1 MAIELLALT
10 NVQWHEDLRF
20 LSKELPKRHANAFH
34 HTSHELFETQ
44 VTELDGKLDRLN
56 TDEIFV
62 GMNRLANM
70 IGDGHTYLL
79 SPTDGVTLS
88 LQLERFGND
97 YRVVAVMPGSE
108 GVLGGRVIKIGDTP
122 IARARELLLS
132 LTPADETEVLRES
145 RLTVLLTRG
154 YVLHGAGIIEDCDSA
169 RYALAD
175 DDGKQFTAVAQNTA
189 VDDKETSWIYAFE
202 NGPLFRQ
209 RPHETFWYCY
219 LPDSD
224 AVYVNFR
231 GYKDLSKHS
240 KGLLRLIRQNDP
252 EKLVIDLR
260 QNGGGD
266 YKKGLKH
273 IVHPIRDL
281 SRINRRGHLFIL
293 ISPNTF
299 SAAMSNSA
307 HFRYQTKAIL
317 VGQQIGEKPNS
328 YQESR
333 AMKLPNSKWK
343 VQYSVKFY
351 KFVEKGEN
359 LIRPDVEVIP
369 TWDDYKAGRDP
380 VLERALNY

>member
-1 MAIELLALT
+1 MELLTLT
-10 NVQWHEDLRF
+10 NMQWHEDLRF
-20 LSKELPKRHANAFH
+20 LSRELPRRHANAFH
-34 HTSHELFETQ
+34 HASHELFETQ
-44 VTELDGKLDRLN
+44 VTELDERLDRLN
-56 TDEIFV
+56 SDEIYV
-62 GMNRLANM
+62 GMNRVANM
-70 IGDGHTYLL
+70 IGDGHTYIL
-79 SPTDGVTLS
+79 SPTDDATLS
-88 LQLERFGND
+88 LKLDRFND
-97 YRVVAVMPGSE
+97 EYRVVAVTAGSE
-108 GVLGGRVIKIGDTP
+108 RALGGRLLKIDDTP

-132 LTPADETEVLRES
+132 LTPDDETEVLRES

-154 YVLHGAGIIEDCDSA
+154 CVLHGAGIIQDRDSA

-175 DDGKQFTAVAQNTA
+175 DDGKEFVVVAHQITV
-189 VDDKETSWIYAFE
+189 VDGKEPGWIYPFE

-240 KGLLRLIRQNDP
+240 KGLLRLIRQSDP

-273 IVHPIRDL
+273 VVHPIRNL
-281 SRINRRGHLFIL
+281 SKINQRGHLLIL
-293 ISPNTF
+293 VGPNTF

-307 HFRYQTKAIL
+307 HFRFQTNAIL

-333 AMKLPNSKWK
+333 VMKLPNSQWK

-359 LIRPDVEVIP
+359 LIHPDVEVTP

>member
-1 MAIELLALT
+1 MLVLT
-10 NVQWHEDLRF
+10 RSQWHEDLRF
-20 LSKELPKRHANAFH
+20 LAKELPRRHANAFH
-34 HTSHELFETQ
+34 HTSLELFETK
-44 VTELDGKLDRLN
+44 VAELDGKLNRLN
-56 TDEIFV
+56 GDEIYV
-62 GMNRLANM
+62 GMNRLANT

-79 SPTDGVTLS
+79 SPTDDATLS
-88 LQLERFGND
+88 LKLDRFGDD
-97 YRVVAVMPGSE
+97 YRVVTVTSGNE
-108 GVLGGRVIKIGDTP
+108 GALGRRIIKIDDTP
-122 IARARELLLS
+122 IARAHELLLS

-154 YVLHGAGIIEDCDSA
+154 CVLHGAGIIQDRNSA
-169 RYALAD
+169 RYTLAD
-175 DDGKQFTAVAQNTA
+175 DGGREFPLVVHPIAAVDGKQP
-189 VDDKETSWIYAFE
+189 SWICAFE
-202 NGPLFRQ
+202 NGPKFRE
-209 RPHETFWYCY
+209 RLRETFWYIY

-224 AVYVNFR
+224 AIYVCFR
-231 GYKDLSKHS
+231 SYKDLSKHS
-240 KGLLRLIRQNDP
+240 KGLLQLVRKSDP

-260 QNGGGD
+260 DNGGGD

-273 IVHPIRDL
+273 VVHPIQDL

-293 ISPNTF
+293 IGPNTF

-307 HFRYQTKAIL
+307 HFRYQTNATL

-328 YQESR
+328 YQEAR
-333 AMKLPNSKWK
+333 VMTLPNSKWK

-369 TWDDYKAGRDP
+369 SWNDYRSGRDP